1 MKTKTLIL
9 ASLACLLAAC
19 AEDVERSAQEY
30 LTRAQDLYAHK
41 QYHTAKLQLDSIK
54 VLYPKAFDTRKQAQ
68 ALLLQ
73 VELAESEAGKAYVDS
88 LLHDVSAK
96 VAHLTAKLYL
106 DKDVRYQEVG
116 HYYAS
121 AHRIE
126 NNVSRS
132 YLRPQVD
139 ERGACTIVAFYRGK
153 PIQAHTLRLTATDGT
168 FVELKAAYEP
178 YVSSDALGRTE
189 RTDFVVEPDNNVA
202 SFVALQQGKSV
213 KATLV
218 GESGNANII
227 LAKADAQALQTV
239 CELGAV
245 LRSVSNL
252 QAQSQELERR
262 IRFFTTRIEGDTV
275 Q

>member
-88 LLHDVSAK
+88 LLHDISTK
-96 VAHLTAKLYL
+96 VAPLSAKLYL

-116 HYYAS
+116 NYYAS

-153 PIQAHTLRLTATDGT
+153 PIQAHTLRLTAADGT

>member
-41 QYHTAKLQLDSIK
+41 QYHTAKLHLDSIK

-88 LLHDVSAK
+88 LLHDISTK
-96 VAHLTAKLYL
+96 VAPLSAKLYL

-116 HYYAS
+116 NYYAS

-153 PIQAHTLRLTATDGT
+153 PIQAHTLRLTAADGT

-252 QAQSQELERR
+252 QAQSQEFERR

>member
-9 ASLACLLAAC
+9 ASLTCLLAAC
-19 AEDVERSAQEY
+19 AEDIERPAQEY
-30 LTRAQDLYAHK
+30 LTRAQHSFAQK
-41 QYHTAKLQLDSIK
+41 QYHTAKLQIDSIK
-54 VLYPKAFDTRKQAQ
+54 ALYPKAFDTRKQAH

-73 VELAESEAGKAYVDS
+73 VELAESEAGKAYADS
-88 LLHDVSAK
+88 LLSDASAQ
-96 VAHLTAKLYL
+96 VAPLTAKLHL
-106 DKDVRYQEVG
+106 DKDARYQEVG
-116 HYYAS
+116 TYYAPT
-121 AHRIE
+121 HRIE
-126 NNVSRS
+126 DNVSRS

-139 ERGACTIVAFYRGK
+139 ERGACSIVAFYRGK
-153 PIQAHTLRLTATDGT
+153 PIQAHTLRFTATDGT
-168 FVELKAAYEP
+168 FVELEAAYESH
-178 YVSSDALGRTE
+178 VSSDALGRTE
-189 RTDFVVEPDNNVA
+189 RTDFVVAPDNNVA

-218 GESGNANII
+218 GKAGTVAITF
-227 LAKADAQALQTV
+227 AKADAQALLTV

-245 LRSVSNL
+245 LRSVSQL

>member
-1 MKTKTLIL
+1 MKTKKLIF
-9 ASLACLLAAC
+9 ASLAWLLAAC
-19 AEDVERSAQEY
+19 AEDVERPAQEY

-96 VAHLTAKLYL
+96 VAPLTAKLYL
-106 DKDVRYQEVG
+106 DKDARYQEVG
-116 HYYAS
+116 HYYAPS
-121 AHRIE
+121 HRIE

-139 ERGACTIVAFYRGK
+139 ERGACSIVAFYRGK
-153 PIQAHTLRLTATDGT
+153 PIQAHTLRLTAADGT
-168 FVELKAAYEP
+168 FMELKAAHES
-178 YVSSDALGRTE
+178 YVSSDVLGRTE
-189 RTDFVVEPDNNVA
+189 RTDFAVEPGSNVA
-202 SFVALQQGKSV
+202 SFVAMQQGKTV

-218 GESGNANII
+218 GNAGTANIGF
-227 LAKADAQALQTV
+227 AKADAEALVTV
-239 CELGAV
+239 CELADV
-245 LRSVSNL
+245 LRAVGEL
-252 QAQSQELERR
+252 QTQTQELERR
-262 IRFFTTRIEGDTV
+262 IHFFTTRIEGGSA

>member
-1 MKTKTLIL
+1 MKIKTLIL

-19 AEDVERSAQEY
+19 AEDVERPAQEY
-30 LTRAQDLYAHK
+30 LARAQELYAHK

-54 VLYPKAFDTRKQAQ
+54 VLYPKAFETRKQAQ

-73 VELAESEAGKAYVDS
+73 VELAESEAGKAYIDS

-96 VAHLTAKLYL
+96 VEPLTAKLYL
-106 DKDVRYQEVG
+106 DKDTRYQEVG
-116 HYYAS
+116 HYYAP

-126 NNVSRS
+126 SNVSRS

-189 RTDFVVEPDNNVA
+189 RTDFVVEPDNNIV

-218 GESGNANII
+218 GAAGNATVSF
-227 LAKADAQALQTV
+227 AKADAQALQTV

-245 LRSVSNL
+245 LRSVSDL
-252 QAQSQELERR
+252 LDQSQELERR

>member
-9 ASLACLLAAC
+9 ASLAWLFAAC
-19 AEDVERSAQEY
+19 AEDVERPAQEY
-30 LTRAQDLYAHK
+30 LARAQASYAHK

-54 VLYPKAFDTRKQAQ
+54 VLYPKAFDTRKQAN

-73 VELAESEAGKAYVDS
+73 VERSESEANKAFADS

-96 VAHLTAKLYL
+96 VAPLTAKLHL
-106 DKDVRYQEVG
+106 DKDPRYQEVG
-116 HYYAS
+116 HYYAP

-139 ERGACTIVAFYRGK
+139 ERGACSIVSFYRGK

-189 RTDFVVEPDNNVA
+189 RTDFAATPDVA
-202 SFVALQQGKSV
+202 HFVTQHTNIKVTVIGDNGK
-213 KATLV
+213 AQ
-218 GESGNANII
+218 IPF
-227 LAKADAQALQTV
+227 AKADAQALAQVADLAAALQASTT
-239 CELGAV
+239 
-245 LRSVSNL
+245 L
-252 QAQSQELERR
+252 QAQQQELTRR
-262 IRFFTTRIEGDTV
+262 ITFYEGR
-275 Q
+275 QEKR

>member
-9 ASLACLLAAC
+9 ASLAWLFAAC
-19 AEDVERSAQEY
+19 AEDVERPAQEY
-30 LTRAQDLYAHK
+30 FARAQASYAHK

-54 VLYPKAFDTRKQAQ
+54 VLYPKAFDTRKQAN

-73 VELAESEAGKAYVDS
+73 VERSESEANKAFADS

-96 VAHLTAKLYL
+96 VAPLTAKLHL
-106 DKDVRYQEVG
+106 DKDPRYQEVG
-116 HYYAS
+116 HYYAP

-139 ERGACTIVAFYRGK
+139 ERGACSIVSFYRGK

-189 RTDFVVEPDNNVA
+189 RTDFPLAPDNTVA
-202 SFVALQQGKSV
+202 TFVALQQGKSL

-218 GESGNANII
+218 GEAGTATVSF
-227 LAKADAQALQTV
+227 AKAEAQALITV
-239 CELGAV
+239 SELGSV
-245 LRSVSNL
+245 LRSVSDL

>member
-1 MKTKTLIL
+1 MKTKIIL
-9 ASLACLLAAC
+9 FASVAWLLAAC
-19 AEDVERSAQEY
+19 AEDVERPAQAY
-30 LTRAQDLYAHK
+30 LTRAKASYAQK
-41 QYHTAKLQLDSIK
+41 QYHMAKLQIDSVK
-54 VLYPKAFDTRKQAQ
+54 QLYPKAFETRKQAN

-73 VELAESEAGKAYVDS
+73 VELSESTDNKAYTDS
-88 LLHDVSAK
+88 LLHDVRGK
-96 VAHLTAKLYL
+96 VPSLIGNLHL
-106 DKDVRYQEVG
+106 DKDPRYQEVG
-116 HYYAS
+116 TYYAS
-121 AHRIE
+121 RHRVE
-126 NNVSRS
+126 QNVDRS

-139 ERGACTIVAFYRGK
+139 ERGACSIVSFYRGK

-189 RTDFVVEPDNNVA
+189 RTDFLLAPDNNVA
-202 SFVALQQGKSV
+202 TFVALQQGKSL

-218 GESGNANII
+218 GEAGTATVSF
-227 LAKADAQALQTV
+227 AKAEAQALITV
-239 CELGAV
+239 SELGSV
-245 LRSVSNL
+245 LRSVSDL

>member
-1 MKTKTLIL
+1 MKTRKLIF
-9 ASLACLLAAC
+9 ASLAWLLAAC
-19 AEDVERSAQEY
+19 AEDVERPAQEY

-96 VAHLTAKLYL
+96 VAQLTAKLYL

-153 PIQAHTLRLTATDGT
+153 PIQAHTLRLTAADGT
-168 FVELKAAYEP
+168 FVELKAAYES

-202 SFVALQQGKSV
+202 SFVALQQGKSL

>member
-1 MKTKTLIL
+1 MKTQKLIF
-9 ASLACLLAAC
+9 ASLAWLLAAC
-19 AEDVERSAQEY
+19 AEDVERPAQEY

-106 DKDVRYQEVG
+106 DKDARYQEVG

-153 PIQAHTLRLTATDGT
+153 PIQAHTLRLTAADGT

-189 RTDFVVEPDNNVA
+189 RTDFVVEPNNNVA

-239 CELGAV
+239 CELGTV

>member
-88 LLHDVSAK
+88 LLHDISTK
-96 VAHLTAKLYL
+96 VAPLSAKLYL

-116 HYYAS
+116 NYYAS

-139 ERGACTIVAFYRGK
+139 ERGACAIVAFYRGK
-153 PIQAHTLRLTATDGT
+153 PIQAHTLRLTAADGT

>member
-1 MKTKTLIL
+1 MKTRKLIF
-9 ASLACLLAAC
+9 ASLAWLLAAC
-19 AEDVERSAQEY
+19 AEDVERPAQEY

-73 VELAESEAGKAYVDS
+73 VELAESEVGKAYVDS
-88 LLHDVSAK
+88 LLHDISTK
-96 VAHLTAKLYL
+96 VAPLSAKLYL

-153 PIQAHTLRLTATDGT
+153 PIQAHTLRLTAADGT
-168 FVELKAAYEP
+168 FVELKAAYES

-239 CELGAV
+239 CELGTV

-252 QAQSQELERR
+252 QAQAQELERR
-262 IRFFTTRIEGDTV
+262 IRFLTTRIEGDTV

>member
-1 MKTKTLIL
+1 MKTRKLIF
-9 ASLACLLAAC
+9 ASLAWLLAAC
-19 AEDVERSAQEY
+19 AEDVERPAQEY

-121 AHRIE
+121 AYRIE

-153 PIQAHTLRLTATDGT
+153 PIQAHTLRLTAADGT

-202 SFVALQQGKSV
+202 SFVALQQGKSL

>member
-30 LTRAQDLYAHK
+30 LTRAQDLYAHM

-96 VAHLTAKLYL
+96 VAHLTSKLYL

-153 PIQAHTLRLTATDGT
+153 PIQAHTLRLTAADGT

-202 SFVALQQGKSV
+202 SFVALQQGKSL

>member
-88 LLHDVSAK
+88 LLHDISTK
-96 VAHLTAKLYL
+96 VAPLSAKLYL

-116 HYYAS
+116 NYYAS

-153 PIQAHTLRLTATDGT
+153 PIQAHTLRLTAADGT

-252 QAQSQELERR
+252 QAQSQEFERR